1 MVDLVELAILGLI
14 LGSFYVLIAIG
25 VSLIFGVQNVINFAH
40 GEFVMLG
47 AYFTFFG
54 WSLFNLNPLVS
65 LIASIPLLLL
75 IGAGIQQIL
84 LEPIVGEDELTS
96 LILTFGLA
104 LTIRNLARLT
114 FSAETRSI
122 NFLSESTTLLG
133 TTLSL
138 NRVLSLLI
146 AVFAGVG
153 FFVFLRYT
161 DWGKAIRATSQN
173 KNVAKACGIDTEK
186 VRLVTFGIGTVL
198 AGIAGGIA
206 GMLFT
211 IGPTMGLDYLLKAFV
226 IVIVGGLG
234 SLVGSVLA
242 GFGYGFVEVSTTL
255 LASSNV
261 ALLITYFL
269 LILVLLVR
277 PQGLLGREDT

>member
-1 MVDLVELAILGLI
+1 MADLLELAFLGLI

-25 VSLIFGVQNVINFAH
+25 VTLVFGVQNVINFAH

-54 WSLFNLNPLVS
+54 WSLFNLNPLIS
-65 LIASIPLLLL
+65 LIASIPLLFL
-75 IGAGIQQIL
+75 IGVGIQQVL
-84 LEPIVGEDELTS
+84 LEPIVEEDELTS

-114 FSAETRSI
+114 FSADTRSI
-122 NFLSESTTLLG
+122 DFLSESTTVLG
-133 TTLSL
+133 TTLSM
-138 NRVLSLLI
+138 NRILGLVI
-146 AVFAGVG
+146 AVIAGVG

-173 KNVAKACGIDTEK
+173 KDVAKACGIDTK
-186 VRLVTFGIGTVL
+186 KIRLVTFGIGTVM

-206 GMLFT
+206 GILFT

-234 SLVGSVLA
+234 SLVGSVLT
-242 GFGYGFVEVSTTL
+242 GFGYGLIEVSTTL
-255 LASSNV
+255 LASSNL

-269 LILVLLVR
+269 LILVLLFR
-277 PQGLLGREDT
+277 PQGLFGRKDT